1 MNLYDMVKFWQERIP
16 QTEAAAAEAATGEDW
31 QTAET
36 LTMLAQQQIAFL
48 EDLEGL
54 RLFWLTKAAEQP
66 SRAEVIR
73 MFCGMGSDVFG
84 ETAVVWT
91 AE

>member
-1 MNLYDMVKFWQERIP
+1 MNINDMIEFWRERIP
-16 QTEAAAAEAATGEDW
+16 QTEAAAAAAADNEDW
-31 QTAET
+31 QAAET
-36 LTMLAQQQIAFL
+36 LHMLTQQQIAFL

-73 MFCGMGSDVFG
+73 TFCGMSNDVFG
-84 ETAVVWT
+84 ETAVVWA